1 MLEGCEGY
9 CAARAVCRAGEQH
22 SLCPVTPA
30 LSLGTEPGSVPEG
43 RAARG
48 TRPHGVSGCGTRGST
63 LQWGAAPA
71 LGAFPFTPRVPTR
84 PAAP

>member
-1 MLEGCEGY
+1 MRGPLRGQSRLQSRG
-9 CAARAVCRAGEQH
+9 AAFPLPGD
-22 SLCPVTPA
+22 T
-30 LSLGTEPGSVPEG
+30 GTEPGSVPEG